1 MKYKILFILIISPL
15 FIYAQKV
22 VRVIDGDTYDV
33 LINNS
38 IVRVRMYGVDCP
50 EKKQEYGL
58 NAKAFSEKHLLNRDV
73 KVIIISKDLY
83 NRSISKIYLGGTYFN
98 KLLIDSGYAWHYSKY
113 SKDKDL
119 AISMSIAKAN
129 KIGLWSK
136 DGYIEPEIFRKKK

>member
-1 MKYKILFILIISPL
+1 MKYKILFILIIFPL

-58 NAKAFSEKHLLNRDV
+58 NAKAFSEKYLLNRDV
-73 KVIIISKDLY
+73 KIIIISKDLY
-83 NRSISKIYLGGTYFN
+83 SRSISKIYLGDTYFN

-119 AISMSIAKAN
+119 ALSMSIAKSN
-129 KIGLWSK
+129 KIGLWYNV
-136 DGYIEPEIFRKKK
+136 GCVEPEIFRKKK